1 MRRYWKRIAA
11 CLAVLVMLGT
21 GYAMI
26 LPAATMENGQA
37 SEMENDIPMSEPN
50 ADETVSEQK
59 ETAEAWEVTLPEK
72 LSGDWG
78 EDLAAVAQSQ
88 IGYTESSTDT
98 VVNDVGET
106 CGFTRYGA
114 WYGDEYRDWNGMFLS
129 FCLHYA
135 EIPEDAV
142 KADADTAEMLRSAQE
157 KGFYEEAGVYQPEVG
172 DIAFLLDD
180 QAGIVTEVSE
190 EGVSVTAGDI
200 DGAVAVI
207 EQAQPL
213 GYGSMEEARVLY
225 DGTDTDSQPA
235 DEGEE
240 SIADENGD
248 KISDNGSQPA
258 AEEKVDGVQNQQ
270 NGSSEHSQA
279 QMLENDVSVIE
290 DAEPEQREDL
300 YTYVMGRGFDN
311 EDASF
316 IVKLLDANGQE
327 VEPDESD
334 RYPIY
339 EGETYTYS
347 FSLYAPKGIP
357 EAGEYEYKLP
367 EGITAADFSAEEI
380 TADDGTVIGHL
391 SVADDGTTVL
401 VSMMDNTKVR
411 LRIYFQVYLSFTVDE
426 QGLPINEDIFFV
438 TEETETIDKSW
449 GINETGQLEWTIVAR
464 IPGYNGGDYHSWYF
478 MDYGIPTPDLSEASV
493 SITHGNQTETVPF
506 VGTDEAED
514 SEIACYWDEA
524 EVRNPR
530 LWLVSKRTSH
540 ENCTG
545 GSTDSL
551 PDGLPDQWCTD
562 WCLEES
568 SVVTIQYVDDSWI
581 IQNPEEFRRNSVDL
595 YKDNEWV
602 AMAEDRVQG
611 YEMIKKEEAAD
622 GQFTITL
629 NPEKTDLSSESREV
643 IIRDQMTENLY
654 YQRGTISIVTE
665 DDDGVQ
671 QTLSYGTDYS
681 VVVSDDLHH
690 LEINIL
696 YPGKYMYTITYN
708 VLVKAGAESEEN
720 YVNTAE
726 VDVLGH
732 HFETSV
738 NGSMAYS
745 SAEDYVVSMQKTE
758 KETGEDVSGAEYG
771 LYSSSGE
778 LLDSKITDEN
788 GRITFEGNP
797 AEGVMLLS
805 GYLYYLQEIT
815 APEHYELSDI
825 RYWFY
830 YDNSTETE
838 IDSLLTIAEG
848 VGMYRPDKDKLEVVG
863 NRGFTDDLVDGSSQ
877 TAKPIQVQDE
887 LIRYELPETGSTGTR
902 MYTIAGLL
910 LTGSAVTALYREK
923 CKKRRNKK

>member
-1 MRRYWKRIAA
+1 MQGEPKKDYLKELKKRTIWRRIVA
-11 CLAVLVMLGT
+11 CLAVVVAVST
-21 GYAMI
+21 GYALI
-26 LPAATMENGQA
+26 LPAVTMEQQA
-37 SEMENDIPMSEPN
+37 
-50 ADETVSEQK
+50 VSESKK
-59 ETAEAWEVTLPEK
+59 ETEADWEATLPDALTGE
-72 LSGDWG
+72 WG
-78 EDLAAVAQSQ
+78 TDLAAVAQSQ

-98 VVNDVGET
+98 VVNDAGET
-106 CGFTRYGA
+106 CGYTRYGA
-114 WYGDEYRDWNGMFLS
+114 WYGDEYGDWNGMFLA

-142 KADADTAEMLRSAQE
+142 KASADVSEILKEVQE
-157 KGFYEEAGVYQPEVG
+157 KGFYKEAGQYEPEVG
-172 DIAFLLDD
+172 DIAFLPDA
-180 QAGIVTEVSE
+180 QAGVVTASAE
-190 EGVSVTAGDI
+190 EGVSVLAGDVS
-200 DGAVAVI
+200 GTAAVI
-207 EQAQPL
+207 EKAEPL
-213 GYGSMEEARVLY
+213 GYGSIEIAEKLY
-225 DGTDTDSQPA
+225 IENGAESQTESG
-235 DEGEE
+235 EGEGSAGE
-240 SIADENGD
+240 TGEQAD
-248 KISDNGSQPA
+248 DNGSQPA

-279 QMLENDVSVIE
+279 QMPENDVSVTE
-290 DAEPEQREDL
+290 DAETEQRENL
-300 YTYVMGRGFDN
+300 CTYVMGRGFDN
-311 EDASF
+311 EKASF

-339 EGETYTYS
+339 EGEPYTYS

-367 EGITAADFSAEEI
+367 EGITAADFSAEDI

-401 VSMMDNTKVR
+401 VSMVDNTKVR

-426 QGLPINEDIFFV
+426 QGVPVNKDIYFV

-449 GINETGQLEWTIVAR
+449 GISEKGQLEWTIVAR

-478 MDYGIPTPDLSEASV
+478 MDSSSVRTPDLSKASV
-493 SITHGNQTETVPF
+493 SITHGNQTETVPI
-506 VGTDEAED
+506 VGTAEAED
-514 SEIACYWDEA
+514 SEIACYWDET
-524 EVRNPR
+524 EVRNPK

-545 GSTDSL
+545 GSTA
-551 PDGLPDQWCTD
+551 GLPDQWCTD

-568 SVVTIQYVDDSWI
+568 SVVTIQYVDDKWDIEKPDSML
-581 IQNPEEFRRNSVDL
+581 RNTVDL
-595 YKDNEWV
+595 YKDSSW
-602 AMAEDRVQG
+602 AAGAEDSVKG

-629 NPEKTDLSSESREV
+629 NPEKTDLSSESRGV

-708 VLVKAGAESEEN
+708 VLIKAEAESEEN

-732 HFETSV
+732 RFETSK

-745 SAEDYVVSMQKTE
+745 SAEEYVVSMQKTE
-758 KETGEDVSGAEYG
+758 KETGEYVSGAEYG

-805 GYLYYLQEIT
+805 GHLYYLQEIT

-830 YDNSTETE
+830 YDNSTEAE
-838 IDSLLTIAEG
+838 IESMLTIAEG
-848 VGMYRPDKDKLEVVG
+848 VGMYRPDKDKLEIVS
-863 NRGFTDDLVDGSSQ
+863 NHGFTDKVIEGSLQ
-877 TAKPIQVQDE
+877 PAELIQVQDE

>member
-37 SEMENDIPMSEPN
+37 
-50 ADETVSEQK
+50 
-59 ETAEAWEVTLPEK
+59 AESVE

-98 VVNDVGET
+98 VVNDAGET
-106 CGFTRYGA
+106 CGSTRYGE
-114 WYGDEYRDWNGMFLS
+114 WYGDEYGDWNGMFLA

-142 KADADTAEMLRSAQE
+142 KASADVSEMLKTAQK
-157 KGFYEEAGVYQPEVG
+157 KGFYEEAGVYQPEAG
-172 DIAFLLDD
+172 DIAFLPDE
-180 QAGIVTEVSE
+180 QAGIVTEISE

-200 DGAVAVI
+200 DGTVAVI
-207 EQAQPL
+207 EKAEPL
-213 GYGSMEEARVLY
+213 GYGSMGEARALY
-225 DGTDTDSQPA
+225 DGSDTDSRPA
-235 DEGEE
+235 DEGD
-240 SIADENGD
+240 SGIADENGD
-248 KISDNGSQPA
+248 TISDNEDQPA
-258 AEEKVDGVQNQQ
+258 AEEKADGIQNQQ
-270 NGSSEHSQA
+270 NGSSEHSQV
-279 QMLENDVSVIE
+279 QMPENDVSVIE
-290 DAEPEQREDL
+290 DAEPEQRKDL

-311 EDASF
+311 EEASF
-316 IVKLLDANGQE
+316 IVKFLDANGQE
-327 VEPDESD
+327 VEPDESG
-334 RYPIY
+334 RYPVY
-339 EGETYTYS
+339 EGEPYTYS
-347 FSLYAPKGIP
+347 FSLYAPRGIP

-380 TADDGTVIGHL
+380 TADDGTVIGQL
-391 SVADDGTTVL
+391 SAADNGTTVL
-401 VSMMDNTKVR
+401 VSMVDNTKVR
-411 LRIYFQVYLSFTVDE
+411 LRIYFQVYLSFTLDE
-426 QGLPINEDIFFV
+426 QGLPVNKEIFFV

-449 GINETGQLEWTIVAR
+449 GINEAGQLEWTIVAR
-464 IPGYNGGDYHSWYF
+464 IPGYNGVNYHSWYF
-478 MDYGIPTPDLSEASV
+478 VDTCNVRVLDLTKASV

-506 VGTDEAED
+506 VGTAEAED
-514 SEIACYWDEA
+514 SEIACYWDET
-524 EVRNPR
+524 VVLNPK

-540 ENCTG
+540 DNCTG
-545 GSTDSL
+545 GSTN
-551 PDGLPDQWCTD
+551 GLPDQWCTD

-568 SVVTIQYVDDSWI
+568 SVVTIQYVDDKWDIEKPDSML
-581 IQNPEEFRRNSVDL
+581 RNYVDL
-595 YKDNEWV
+595 YKDSSW
-602 AMAEDRVQG
+602 AATAEDRVQG
-611 YEMIKKEEAAD
+611 YEMIKKEEATD

-629 NPEKTDLSSESREV
+629 NPEKTDLSSESRGV

-681 VVVSDDLHH
+681 VVVSNDLHH

-720 YVNTAE
+720 YMNTAE

-732 HFETSV
+732 RFETSV

-745 SAEDYVVSMQKTE
+745 SAEEYAVSMQKTE
-758 KETGEDVSGAEYG
+758 KETGEYVSGAEYG

-805 GYLYYLQEIT
+805 GHLYYLQEIT

-830 YDNSTETE
+830 YDNSTEADIE
-838 IDSLLTIAEG
+838 SMLTIAEG
-848 VGMYRPDKDKLEVVG
+848 VGMYRPDKDKLEVVS
-863 NRGFTDDLVDGSSQ
+863 NHGFTDEVIEGSSQ
-877 TAKPIQVQDE
+877 TAEPIRVQDE

-923 CKKRRNKK
+923 CKKRRSNKK